1 MVKLITIFLL
11 GLNVVH
17 GDMVDLA
24 AWEKQSPEDVKDLL
38 AIQERLRELLP
49 DAKKALVS
57 IEAGD
62 GAGSG
67 VIVSKEGLVLT
78 AAHVIGKTGK
88 KMQVRL
94 PTGKRNSAVTLG
106 GSEISDAAML
116 KIKGGGEW

>member
-24 AWEKQSPEDVKDLL
+24 AWEKQSPEDLTDLL

-62 GAGSG
+62 GAE
-67 VIVSKEGLVLT
+67 VV
-78 AAHVIGKTGK
+78 
-88 KMQVRL
+88 
-94 PTGKRNSAVTLG
+94 
-106 GSEISDAAML
+106 
-116 KIKGGGEW
+116 